1 MKYSEKSKNN
11 NTGNPRK
18 KDKVDKNSKKVA
30 FWKSIFVYLKEYRK
44 NALVAIF
51 FSALTG
57 VGVALQPLVI
67 KYIIDEGITARKS
80 MGYVASACGVYL
92 LLALVRVCAY
102 RYSLYNMLKALEGT
116 LFNMRSRFFMH
127 VQHMCM
133 RFHDKH
139 SSGELYN
146 SIMGSPMNNIKT
158 YLNSIILGVPY
169 QLVSLVISVVAL
181 VCYDWVL
188 TVIMLATALCMA
200 CLNFFSRKV
209 IRRSSSEFIS
219 AETETGKYISDVF
232 HGMDSIKMY
241 SIEDSTQTKF
251 YSYLKTMRDK
261 GMEYTFSVNRENIKP
276 EFAHYLGTAV
286 VYLVGAFSC
295 IYRGLTVGVLY
306 AFLSSMATILGILT
320 TWLGISLQRSAA
332 NVAMEKIEEII
343 RENSST
349 PELPDGNAKNII
361 TERDRARAQ
370 GLDCIKFRHVR
381 FSYDTYGT
389 KHNVFDDLS
398 FSVKYN
404 ESIALVGS
412 SGSGK
417 STVTKLLMRLYE
429 TDGGEILLHGSDIR
443 TYPTHDLRYSIG
455 IVPQN
460 PFIFQGTIWDNI
472 RITCPDADNHRVIQ
486 AMETARVHE
495 FVNELPMGWCT
506 RVGDGALGLS
516 GGQKQRIAI
525 ARAILKNPDILIFDE
540 ATSALDNISERHI
553 QEAMEDLMKSH
564 TVIVIAHRLSTI
576 RNVDRILVF
585 DKGKIVESGN
595 YKELS
600 EKEGMFKDLLDSAER

>member
-1 MKYSEKSKNN
+1 MKENIKNI
-11 NTGNPRK
+11 RK
-18 KDKVDKNSKKVA
+18 KEKNDQKIA
-30 FWKSIFVYLKEYRK
+30 FWKSIFIYLKEYRK
-44 NALVAIF
+44 NAFIAIF

-67 KYIIDEGITARKS
+67 KYIIDEGITVRKS
-80 MGYVASACGVYL
+80 MAYVAVACAVYIM
-92 LLALVRVCAY
+92 LALLRICAY
-102 RYSLYNMLKALEGT
+102 RFSLFNMLKALEGT

-146 SIMGSPMNNIKT
+146 SIMGSPMSNIKA

-169 QLVSLVISVVAL
+169 QLVSLVISIVAL
-181 VCYDWVL
+181 VYYDWIL
-188 TVIMLATALCMA
+188 TIIMLGTAFCMA
-200 CLNFFSRKV
+200 LLNFFSRKV

-232 HGMDSIKMY
+232 HGMDAIKMY

-251 YSYLKTMRDK
+251 YSYLQAMRDK
-261 GMEYTFSVNRENIKP
+261 GMAYTFSVHRENLKP
-276 EFAHYLGTAV
+276 ELAHYLGTAV

-295 IYRGLTVGVLY
+295 IYRGLTVGILY
-306 AFLSSMATILGILT
+306 AFLSSMGTILGVLT
-320 TWLGISLQRSAA
+320 SWLNISLQKSAA

-349 PELPDGNAKNII
+349 PELPDGKVKNII
-361 TERDRARAQ
+361 SERDRAYAS
-370 GLDCIKFRHVR
+370 GLNCIDFCNVK
-381 FSYDTYGT
+381 FSYESDGKTHYIFNG
-389 KHNVFDDLS
+389 LS
-398 FSVKYN
+398 FSVKYK

-417 STVTKLLMRLYE
+417 STVTKLLMRLYDI
-429 TDGGEILLHGSDIR
+429 DGGKILLHGSNIR
-443 TYPTHDLRYSIG
+443 EYPSHDLRYSIG
-455 IVPQN
+455 IVPQS
-460 PFIFQGTIWDNI
+460 PFIFQGTIWDNV
-472 RITCPDADNHRVIQ
+472 RITCPEADNDRIIK
-486 AMETARVHE
+486 AMETARVNE
-495 FVNELPMGWCT
+495 FVSELPMGVNT

-553 QEAMEDLMKSH
+553 QEAMEDLMKTH
-564 TVIVIAHRLSTI
+564 TVIIIAHRLSTI

-585 DKGKIVESGN
+585 DKGEIVENGS
-595 YKELS
+595 YKELA
-600 EKEGMFKDLLDSAER
+600 EKEGMFRELLKSAEE